1 MPKTHRLL
9 ALKRIFA
16 ELIGAWTRGQYHPE
30 RHYMRGPGPATLSK
44 TMPHNTHP
52 RHGGRHPEQ
61 A

>member
-16 ELIGAWTRGQYHPE
+16 ELIGPWTRGQYHPE

-44 TMPHNTHP
+44 AMSADMPL
-52 RHGGRHPEQ
+52 RHGPRQAEQ